1 MATLATGLIALAT
14 VQQPWQLLYA
24 VPIFGLGFG
33 AVIPLRPVLQ
43 AEYFGLKAFGTI
55 QGVTLTVT
63 TIFAVAGPVMAGLL
77 YDASGTYRLAFML
90 LALGPMCAIPMA
102 LSIGRTQLEA
112 PVAARVV

>member
-1 MATLATGLIALAT
+1 MATLAAGLIALAT

-63 TIFAVAGPVMAGLL
+63 TIFAVAGPVMAGFL
-77 YDASGTYRLAFML
+77 YDASGTLQAHLSCCWPWDRSAPYQWRYR
-90 LALGPMCAIPMA
+90 
-102 LSIGRTQLEA
+102 
-112 PVAARVV
+112 